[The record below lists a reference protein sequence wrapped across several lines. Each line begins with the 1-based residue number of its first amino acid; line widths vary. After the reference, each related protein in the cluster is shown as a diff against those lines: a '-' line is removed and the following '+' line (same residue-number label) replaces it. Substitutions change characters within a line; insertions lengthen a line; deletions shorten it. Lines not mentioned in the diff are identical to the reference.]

1 MNELTDYAGL
11 LAEIKQ
17 RIQSAQMRAAFAAN
31 AELIRLYWQVGS
43 LLDKR
48 QAREGWGAAVIPR
61 LASDLANELPEV
73 KGFSERNIR
82 LMLQFYR
89 AYPQLLGP
97 DGEFVQPAVAQL
109 PQGANS
115 SAFLQPLV
123 AQLPWAHNM
132 LLLQALKD
140 DATRVWYAKQTLQH
154 GWSRNVLKMQI
165 DSAVHLRQGAAIS
178 NFASRL
184 PAPQEEIEKN
194 WNLELD

>member
-109 PQGANS
+109 P
-115 SAFLQPLV
+115 
-123 AQLPWAHNM
+123 WAHNM